1 MADITKM
8 FNVQLQEFHAHS
20 IYVIDILV
28 WQEIS
33 PIYLLCYV
41 ATVL

>member
-20 IYVIDILV
+20 IYVIDLV